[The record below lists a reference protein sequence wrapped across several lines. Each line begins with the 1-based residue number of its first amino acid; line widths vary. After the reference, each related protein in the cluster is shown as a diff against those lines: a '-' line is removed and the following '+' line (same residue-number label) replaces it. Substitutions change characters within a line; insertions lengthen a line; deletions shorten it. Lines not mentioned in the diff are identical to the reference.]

1 MAVLNIREY
10 GNIAVDNANRL
21 IQVGIEPAI
30 TGQSVTGTTTSTQ
43 SSAFNAKT
51 KFIRVWSTTD
61 ALIEIGSN
69 PTAAAGSMTISA
81 GHAEYIGV
89 TPGHKIA
96 VKNQ

>member
-10 GNIAVDNANRL
+10 GNLAVDNGNRL
-21 IQVGIEPAI
+21 IPVGIEPAI
-30 TGQSVTGTTTSTQ
+30 AGQSVTGTVTSTQ
-43 SSAFNAKT
+43 SSAFNALT

-61 ALIEIGSN
+61 AIIEIGTN
-69 PTAAAGSMTISA
+69 PTAATGSMTISA

-96 VKNQ
+96 VKDQ